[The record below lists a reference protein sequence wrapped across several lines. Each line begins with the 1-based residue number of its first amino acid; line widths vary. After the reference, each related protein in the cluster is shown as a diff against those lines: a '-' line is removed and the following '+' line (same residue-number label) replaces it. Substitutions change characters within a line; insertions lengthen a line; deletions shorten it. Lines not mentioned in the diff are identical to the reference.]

1 MASTRSYRFDVEA
14 LRRDHPVADVITGY
28 GIELRPTGRALVGRC
43 PFHHDGGRPNLHV
56 YPATQSWYCFR
67 CNVGGDAI
75 EFVKR
80 REQVGFVEACERLAG
95 GQSEPMSLPPSP
107 QRVPRER
114 RWDRLSLEE
123 QVVMNTAC
131 ALYHHSLWH
140 EREALAYLRGRGLS
154 DWVIRQ
160 SALGFADGRSLEAY
174 LRRRS
179 GLRVGQDLGL
189 LAKLERDEGARP
201 LRETMAG
208 RVVVPELRGSHCIWF
223 IGRIL
228 DEEAKSPKYLALPG
242 ERPVLGLQQV
252 VGRREAYLC
261 EGVFDYLTAIS
272 WKLPAFSPCGTH
284 LPAERLGFLARAEVV
299 YGVLDGD
306 EAGRAA
312 AERFG
317 ELLGARWRPIRLPEG
332 CDLNDLGR
340 RPGGRAEF
348 FGMLAAVRRA
358 AGEEASHG
366 R

>member
-1 MASTRSYRFDVEA
+1 MASTTSYRFDVEA
-14 LRRDHPVADVITGY
+14 LRRKHPVAEVIAGY
-28 GIELRPTGRALVGRC
+28 NIDLRPSGRALIGRC
-43 PFHHDGGRPNLHV
+43 PFHNDGGRPNLTV

-67 CNVGGDAI
+67 CGVGGDAI

-80 REQVGFVEACERLAG
+80 REGIGFVEACQRLAG
-95 GQSEPMSLPPSP
+95 LQPGAMSHTPLPQPM
-107 QRVPRER
+107 QRER
-114 RWDRLSLEE
+114 CWDRLTLEE

-131 ALYHHSLWH
+131 ALYQHSLW
-140 EREALAYLRGRGLS
+140 REPRALDYLRERGVPDWVTRQCSLGLS
-154 DWVIRQ
+154 D
-160 SALGFADGRSLEAY
+160 GHSLEGH

-179 GLRVGQDLGL
+179 GLRAAQELGL
-189 LAKLERDEGARP
+189 LGRPKRDSGAMR
-201 LRETMAG
+201 LRELLGG
-208 RVVVPELRGSHCIWF
+208 RIVVPELRGGHCIWF
-223 IGRIL
+223 IGRSL
-228 DEEAKSPKYLALPG
+228 DEGPNAPKYLALPG

-261 EGVFDYLTAIS
+261 EGVFDYLTAVS

-317 ELLGARWRPIRLPEG
+317 ERLGERWSPIRLPEG

-340 RPGGRAEF
+340 RPGGREEF
-348 FGMLAAVRRA
+348 FGMVAAMRDAR
-358 AGEEASHG
+358 EEASHG
-366 R
+366 H